1 MAVEQASRCFIR
13 AEAGSQG
20 MVKVGSEANIASVSG
35 AAMTTSAHSASA
47 VNLAMTTSTPSLAA
61 KVNNVSTAPTITVT
75 NLVTVVTDV
84 RTLVNEVVD
93 SAYVHEHIY
102 RAPVIINR
110 KTNLKHWHRM
120 IDSKSKLE
128 KV

>member
-1 MAVEQASRCFIR
+1 MVVDQASRCFIR
-13 AEAGSQG
+13 TEAGSQG
-20 MVKVGSEANIASVSG
+20 MVKVGSEANIVNVSG

-102 RAPVIINR
+102 RASVIINR
-110 KTNLKHWHRM
+110 KTNLRHWHRM